1 MGTLEVSQLCDNFF
15 QLPVVWS
22 GSRTVYFGEFNNSGL
37 GSNTTGRVKYARIL
51 TAREADLYTQISW
64 INGSQWLPENDFD
77 DEGCDSDADS
87 NMELHFDL
95 FTK

>member
-1 MGTLEVSQLCDNFF
+1 
-15 QLPVVWS
+15 
-22 GSRTVYFGEFNNSGL
+22 L

-51 TAREADLYTQISW
+51 TAGEAHLYTQISW

-87 NMELHFDL
+87 NMELRAL
-95 FTK
+95 